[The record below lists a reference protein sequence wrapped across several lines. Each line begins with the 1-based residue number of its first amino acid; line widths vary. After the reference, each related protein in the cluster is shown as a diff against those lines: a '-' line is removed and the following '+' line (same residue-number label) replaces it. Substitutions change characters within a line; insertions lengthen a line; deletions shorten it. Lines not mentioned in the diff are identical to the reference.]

1 MRGFRWLKGDLM
13 EILVTPEEK
22 SFLVDV
28 LRERQRELLREI
40 SRSHHHSFRT
50 QLRENEK
57 HLEAILTKLEATER
71 VHA

>member
-1 MRGFRWLKGDLM
+1 M

-22 SFLVDV
+22 NFLVEV

-57 HLEAILTKLEATER
+57 HLEAVLRKLEAAE
-71 VHA
+71 AIPA